1 MIMIMNSN
9 TTTTTTTNTL
19 PINNTTNGNIINS
32 GTNNNDQQSQQ
43 QQQTKSIVNN
53 VDDDDITTKELGDLL
68 NFFSGSSSSPY
79 RNRDNNVDSL
89 TTKIEEQCIR
99 LISKDYSKFIVIKN
113 DKGQLSTSYPSKIV
127 IPEIEI
133 INNNNN
139 HYYKQHVNK
148 DKGSVD
154 SIDRKIM
161 MDHFNGEQQKYPS
174 SNTVYNGNNN
184 QVPIDEVD
192 NMTINQRQQKKL
204 INDKNFA
211 HEKFD
216 VHKLKDLI
224 GKARVARCRARF
236 PIPAILYKNKY
247 ICRSATLS
255 SAAEIFGRSV
265 LDYTLFNDKKNY
277 TSSQMNC
284 ENIIE
289 TIVDDDDDD
298 FIKANYIENNNI
310 VDDNDDS
317 PPIANRLNIADST
330 KLFSHFRNQDIKLL
344 KYLNVKLICDLM
356 LEKKKVKFG
365 MNVTSSEKAD
375 KKNRYSDFNI
385 LSLPYPG
392 CEFFREYRDNSYSG
406 EGLIYDWNQDFVDA
420 EFGFDNSIEIS
431 KILNLN
437 FNEYRSWDV
446 IRLTQNYIKLML
458 YFLKEFDSSL
468 LIHCISGWDRTPL
481 FISLLRLTLW
491 ADGEIHKSLNAVEI
505 CYLTVAY
512 DWLLFGHDLNDRLN
526 KGEEIMFFC
535 FQFLKFITCDE
546 FSIDQIQQQQQQ
558 RQSDQTPIA
567 INGFENDEEKMVRKI
582 STDSFTLYEDFVIE
596 NIPNN
601 VTLNSNSSIGSSS
614 SLNRNSMVPVNTING
629 MNNKSE
635 DSYSLVST
643 FEFEQQ
649 TTVTTTTNIKD
660 SSSSSSNNLNI
671 HDNNLI
677 DNNHHELN
685 DTAEIISSSSSQPSE
700 MIATLTLD
708 DVDDTVNHFGSPP
721 PQRRRRQQQQQQ
733 NGSFNNNDN
742 NFCEHSD
749 LHSSTQPVQIPNSNN
764 HYHHHHHNHHHHSD
778 QSHSLS
784 NGSLCR
790 SDSWQFVSEA
800 SSIIDNHSILN
811 QHFSSPESFSS
822 LANAN
827 NNNNNNN
834 SSNNRHH
841 SNSGNKKCQSPLN
854 FNANSST
861 LSSSSSLLIQS
872 NNNHRSRTKRGERLL
887 EVRSLFNSAYMSIN
901 SHHHNNG
908 GGGSGGGLV
917 TNFMDQLCRTVNI

>member
-1 MIMIMNSN
+1 M
-9 TTTTTTTNTL
+9 TTTTTTAANTSIA
-19 PINNTTNGNIINS
+19 INNGNISIS
-32 GTNNNDQQSQQ
+32 NNNNIDQQQPTNIDS
-43 QQQTKSIVNN
+43 TKNIV
-53 VDDDDITTKELGDLL
+53 DDITSKELGDLL
-68 NFFSGSSSSPY
+68 NFFSSSSSSPY
-79 RNRDNNVDSL
+79 RNRDNNIN
-89 TTKIEEQCIR
+89 TITGKIEEKCID
-99 LISKDYSKFIVIKN
+99 LISKDYSKYIVIKN

-133 INNNNN
+133 INSKIS
-139 HYYKQHVNK
+139 Y
-148 DKGSVD
+148 
-154 SIDRKIM
+154 ID
-161 MDHFNGEQQKYPS
+161 DDEKYS
-174 SNTVYNGNNN
+174 TTSNNN
-184 QVPIDEVD
+184 QVPINNDEVD
-192 NMTINQRQQKKL
+192 NLIIANNDNNVVNGKLQNQNQ
-204 INDKNFA
+204 
-211 HEKFD
+211 EKFD
-216 VHKLKDLI
+216 VNKLKDLI
-224 GKARVARCRARF
+224 KKARVARCRARF

-255 SAAEIFGRSV
+255 SVAEIFGRSV
-265 LDYTLFNDKKNY
+265 LDYTFNDSKNY
-277 TSSQMNC
+277 TTKSNV
-284 ENIIE
+284 ENVIE
-289 TIVDDDDDD
+289 TIDNDDDD
-298 FIKANYIENNNI
+298 FIKANHIENE
-310 VDDNDDS
+310 S
-317 PPIANRLNIADST
+317 PPSSATNTLNIADST
-330 KLFSHFRNQDIKLL
+330 KLFTHFRNQDIKLL

-420 EFGFDNSIEIS
+420 EFGFDNSNEIS
-431 KILNLN
+431 RILNLN

-458 YFLKEFDSSL
+458 YFLKKFDSSL

-512 DWLLFGHDLNDRLN
+512 DWLLFGHNLNDRLN

-535 FQFLKFITCDE
+535 FQFLKFITDDE
-546 FSIDQIQQQQQQ
+546 FSIDQIQ
-558 RQSDQTPIA
+558 SEQTIT
-567 INGFENDEEKMVRKI
+567 NGCNNNDEEKISRKI

-601 VTLNSNSSIGSSS
+601 IMANTSNGSIGSSS
-614 SLNRNSMVPVNTING
+614 SLLNRN
-629 MNNKSE
+629 NNKPE

-649 TTVTTTTNIKD
+649 TTNIKD
-660 SSSSSSNNLNI
+660 DQRNNSIKSIESNDDDDDDDI
-671 HDNNLI
+671 SMP
-677 DNNHHELN
+677 
-685 DTAEIISSSSSQPSE
+685 IISSQPPE

-721 PQRRRRQQQQQQ
+721 RR
-733 NGSFNNNDN
+733 NDN
-742 NFCEHSD
+742 LFKNSD
-749 LHSSTQPVQIPNSNN
+749 LHSSTQPVQIPNANN
-764 HYHHHHHNHHHHSD
+764 NNNHHHHHQSD

-784 NGSLCR
+784 NDSLCR

-822 LANAN
+822 LVN
-827 NNNNNNN
+827 NND
-834 SSNNRHH
+834 
-841 SNSGNKKCQSPLN
+841 NKSKKSPLN
-854 FNANSST
+854 INQNPSSNIST
-861 LSSSSSLLIQS
+861 IKT
-872 NNNHRSRTKRGERLL
+872 NNNYRLKKRSERLL

-901 SHHHNNG
+901 FHHNNG
-908 GGGSGGGLV
+908 GSGGGNGLV